1 MNGCVRDPYK
11 VPWGTRGPLQ
21 DRLGVP
27 DSAVTEDR
35 RERTLER
42 LLGAQANR
50 ACRRSPRYRHFLA
63 CYEADGWPISACPV

>member
-1 MNGCVRDPYK
+1 MNGCVRDPYQ

-42 LLGAQANR
+42 LLGRKRTELAAV
-50 ACRRSPRYRHFLA
+50 RR
-63 CYEADGWPISACPV
+63 DTDIS